1 MITATT
7 NMMYYQWWDN
17 FNWSLYHRLL
27 EIRMEKEFR
36 R

>member
-1 MITATT
+1 MNTATT
-7 NMMYYQWWDN
+7 NLKYYQWWDN
-17 FNWSLYHRLL
+17 FDFNLYIRIL